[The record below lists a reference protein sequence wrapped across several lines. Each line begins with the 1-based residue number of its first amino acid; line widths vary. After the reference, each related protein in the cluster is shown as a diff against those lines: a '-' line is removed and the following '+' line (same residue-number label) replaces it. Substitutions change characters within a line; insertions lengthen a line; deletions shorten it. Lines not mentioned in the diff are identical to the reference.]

1 MKEIAKGH
9 VGDKGEMRTTESL
22 DSTSDGVGGGRKG
35 TAIEIETEM
44 ETDMEY

>member
-9 VGDKGEMRTTESL
+9 IGDKGEMRTTECL

-35 TAIEIETEM
+35 TAIETEM